1 MKKIFK
7 IFLSVLLV
15 ISISLP
21 INVLTKDKKTIN
33 VSVDPRMELLSIV
46 QLLSDYPILTRLNF
60 SYKQEIMD
68 NFSSL
73 KYHNAVSLF
82 KEMARIGFSFD
93 APPTAMLFLS
103 DPPELKNVIPFTDY
117 ILMRAGG
124 KEKLDTFIESLRD
137 FATKSDFMKFYS
149 SHNDLYSKIINDV
162 KSKMNAEEYIELLES
177 YYGVTQN
184 SYNIIATPL
193 FHCGGYGP
201 NIECE
206 NGLLDIYSIIG
217 PCDVKN
223 SIPIFGSEEDFKYI
237 TWHEFSHSFVNPVT
251 NKYKTELNKY
261 SKLFS
266 PISEK
271 MSNMAYGDWIICVN
285 EHLVRA
291 IVARF
296 NELKVSTEEA
306 NSILREE
313 INLGFVYI
321 EHIYNLLKSYESN
334 RNKYPTFADFYPEIV
349 LLFKKLSELP
359 LLPTNLSSTNVSVN
373 GVNLKWDD
381 NSRDE
386 DGFKVYRKEG
396 ENSDFTLLA
405 TLKKNTEE
413 FEDID
418 IKAGKKYSYKVS
430 SFNSNGENFAPLP
443 VYVTVP
449 KTKPSK
455 PENFSVTS
463 IYGKNAKFAWEYS
476 KNTDGFTIYELLESE
491 RIKIIDSDKNKREV
505 EIPDIPYGKH
515 TYVITSYFELDNS
528 EKLYSKDSELLNFTI
543 LKPPSNLLAS
553 ALDSKTVKLE
563 WINGD
568 EFAETIKIF
577 RKSKNETEFIEIA
590 KIKFSNKFIDE
601 KCKPETIY
609 LYYLESLLGDNIASE
624 KSNIAEVAT
633 PKEVKKI
640 VIRFYI
646 GKEFYY
652 LNDERNE
659 IDVAPII
666 LEGRT
671 FLPIRYV
678 ADAIGA
684 ETQWF
689 EKEQKI
695 QILLKNIMIELWI
708 GKNIAKLNGVEK
720 LIDPSNPE
728 VKPVILPPGRTM
740 LPVRFVVENL
750 GCKVDWDPSTQE
762 VKITYEF

>member
-1 MKKIFK
+1 MKKFFK
-7 IFLSVLLV
+7 IYLSILLV

-21 INVLTKDKKTIN
+21 INVFTKEQKSIN
-33 VSVDPRMELLSIV
+33 VSIDPRMELLSIV
-46 QLLSDYPILTRLNF
+46 QFLSDYPILTRLNF

-82 KEMARIGFSFD
+82 KEMARTGFNFD

-103 DPPELKNVIPFTDY
+103 DPPELKNVIPFTNY
-117 ILMRAGG
+117 IIMRAGG
-124 KEKLDTFIESLRD
+124 KEKLNTFIESLRD

-149 SHNDLYSKIINDV
+149 SHKDLYSKIVNNV
-162 KSKMNAEEYIELLES
+162 KSKMNAQEYIELLES
-177 YYGVTQN
+177 YYGISQS
-184 SYNIIATPL
+184 SYNIVTTPL

-201 NIECE
+201 NIERE

-251 NKYKTELNKY
+251 EKYKTELNKY

-266 PISEK
+266 PVSEA

-306 NSILREE
+306 NSILRAE

-321 EHIYNLLKSYESN
+321 EHIYNLLKLYESN

-349 LLFKKLSELP
+349 SLFKNLSELP
-359 LLPTNLSSTNVSVN
+359 LLPTNFKTTTVSVN

-386 DGFKVYRKEG
+386 EGFKVYRKEG
-396 ENSDFTLLA
+396 ENSEFTLLA

-413 FEDID
+413 FEDTD
-418 IKAGKKYSYKVS
+418 IRAGRKYSYKVS

-449 KTKPSK
+449 RTKPSK
-455 PENFSVTS
+455 PENFVATS
-463 IYGKNAKFAWEYS
+463 IYGKNAKFTWEYS
-476 KNTDGFTIYELLESE
+476 KNTDGFTIYELLETE
-491 RIKIIDSDKNKREV
+491 RIKIIDLDMDKREV
-505 EIPDIPYGKH
+505 EITNISYGKH
-515 TYVITSYFELDNS
+515 IYVITSYFELNNS
-528 EKLYSKDSELLNFTI
+528 ERLYSKDSDFLNFTV
-543 LKPPSNLLAS
+543 LKPPNNLIAS
-553 ALDSKTVKLE
+553 ALDSKTIKLE

-568 EFAETIKIF
+568 NFAETIKIF
-577 RKSKNETEFIEIA
+577 RKSKDEVEFVEIV
-590 KIKFSNKFIDE
+590 KLKSTNTFIDE
-601 KCKPETIY
+601 KCKPETAY
-609 LYYLESLLGDNIASE
+609 LYYLESSIGNNIISE
-624 KSNIAEVAT
+624 KSNIAEVIT

-646 GKEFYY
+646 GKKYYY
-652 LNDERNE
+652 LNEERKE
-659 IDVAPII
+659 MDVAPVI

-671 FLPIRYV
+671 MLPIRYV

-684 ETQWF
+684 ETKWF
-689 EKEQKI
+689 EEEQKI
-695 QILLKNIMIELWI
+695 QILLKSTMIELWI
-708 GKNIAKLNGVEK
+708 GKNTAKVNGVDK
-720 LIDPSNPE
+720 LLDPSNPE

-740 LPVRFVVENL
+740 LPIRFVVENL

-762 VKITYEF
+762 VKITYES